1 MAKVYILTGRIASGK
16 TTWAAT
22 QKKQRPAILLSCDD
36 MLLELFDAC
45 LGEKHAETESRCLN
59 FLFGQ
64 AAQIVETGIDAILDS
79 GFWTAAS
86 RKKARDYFSR
96 KGIDT
101 VTVYFKASVEAR
113 LKRLENRNRRLAD
126 SPRREFIID
135 AELLKKLDEKFEE
148 PSADEY
154 DTIIESE
161 A

>member
-1 MAKVYILTGRIASGK
+1 
-16 TTWAAT
+16 
-22 QKKQRPAILLSCDD
+22 

-45 LGEKHAETESRCLN
+45 LGAKHAETESRCLN

-96 KGIDT
+96 KGIGT
-101 VTVYFKASVEAR
+101 VTVYFKASAETRLER
-113 LKRLENRNRRLAD
+113 LKKRNKSLAN
-126 SPRREFIID
+126 SPRREFLID
-135 AELLKKLDEKFEE
+135 GDLMKKLDEKFEE